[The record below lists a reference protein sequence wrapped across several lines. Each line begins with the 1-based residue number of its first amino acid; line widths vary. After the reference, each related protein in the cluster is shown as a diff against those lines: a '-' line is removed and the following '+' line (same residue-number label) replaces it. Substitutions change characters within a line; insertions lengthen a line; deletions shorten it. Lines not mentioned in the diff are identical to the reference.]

1 MVASPLLID
10 RIKQLRQEAEVNL
23 QICDGQGRLVR
34 KLELGWK
41 DAGYY
46 TTAAEAIYW
55 GKRYYRQA
63 NNRC

>member
-34 KLELGWK
+34 KLELGWQA
-41 DAGYY
+41 DGYY
-46 TTAAEAIYW
+46 NTAAEAIY
-55 GKRYYRQA
+55 
-63 NNRC
+63 